1 MKGRKMS
8 QERMLSQ
15 RLHQL
20 GTWTGIMES
29 PCIEMGR
36 LWKEQ
41 VWEGYWEFVFGQAKF
56 EMPARLPSNF
66 KEALG

>member
-8 QERMLSQ
+8 QERKLSQ

-20 GTWTGIMES
+20 GTCTGIMES
-29 PCIEMGR
+29 PGMEMGR

-41 VWEGYWEFVFGQAKF
+41 VWEGH
-56 EMPARLPSNF
+56 
-66 KEALG
+66 